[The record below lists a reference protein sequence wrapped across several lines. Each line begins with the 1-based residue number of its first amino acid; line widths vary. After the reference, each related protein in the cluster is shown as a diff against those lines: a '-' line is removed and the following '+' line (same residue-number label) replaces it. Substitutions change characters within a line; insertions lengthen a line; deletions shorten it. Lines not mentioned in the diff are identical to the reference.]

1 MEQFKLVLSSDQF
14 EPLIITSLDDVMNY
28 NNPSAPGAL
37 LKVALVCA
45 GVVRKDSKLDFKQ
58 QLLEVYL
65 IFNV

>member
-1 MEQFKLVLSSDQF
+1 LEQFKLVLSSDQF

-58 QLLEVYL
+58 QLLEVY
-65 IFNV
+65 

>member
-1 MEQFKLVLSSDQF
+1 MEQFQLVLSSDQF

-58 QLLEVYL
+58 QLLEVY
-65 IFNV
+65 

>member
-45 GVVRKDSKLDFKQ
+45 GVVRKDSKLDLEQ
-58 QLLEVYL
+58 QLFEVY
-65 IFNV
+65 

>member
-58 QLLEVYL
+58 QLLEVY
-65 IFNV
+65 

>member
-58 QLLEVYL
+58 QLLKVY
-65 IFNV
+65 